1 MNPEK
6 VPQVLKTNI
15 NLKVLGLI
23 LTGVIAF
30 QTFLYFASEF
40 EGVEDV
46 VSYLSMS
53 TPLLVAGGSI
63 FIASRYGMSEVFGKS
78 YLFFGIAYFLVFLAE
93 VTYYAYD
100 IIYEIDPYPSIA
112 DVFFFSL
119 YPLLVLHIVIN
130 LRFFRS
136 KTNTK
141 QKAVFIAIPIIIISI
156 YSIVSLEEIGEP
168 NFDYFYGVIFVSGT
182 SVVLSLAALGAIV
195 FRGGLL
201 GIAWLLLLIGVF
213 IFAIGDVWYYY
224 LEIFGEYDLLH
235 PVNLFWYASDWII
248 VYALYKHSKA
258 I

>member
-6 VPQVLKTNI
+6 VPQVLQTNI

-23 LTGVIAF
+23 LAGVIAF
-30 QTFLYFASEF
+30 QAFFYFASEF
-40 EGVEDV
+40 EEVEDIA
-46 VSYLSMS
+46 SYLSMS

-63 FIASRYGMSEVFGKS
+63 FIASRYGMSQVFGKS
-78 YLFFGIAYFLVFLAE
+78 YLLFGIAYFLVFLAE

-119 YPLLVLHIVIN
+119 YPLLALHIVIN
-130 LRFFRS
+130 LRFFRN
-136 KTNTK
+136 KTSLK

-156 YSIVSLEEIGEP
+156 YSIAFLEEIGEP

-224 LEIFGEYDLLH
+224 LEIFGEYDLHH